1 MPTVTITDQVT
12 IRGLMEVESWLA
24 MADQRRAHSLKYTS
38 KFFMNNHLLT
48 ETETEAGS
56 ISKADIPLRLPASI
70 YSKEKSVFVGL
81 GWAKLAKSLA
91 ATMEKSEMELLKVMP
106 EKLNSKFALQLDTE
120 PVFDRLVHTSEVRT
134 SHTIVFAGRSYASRI
149 AEAARSAYPEVVDL
163 YIGGWRLSKESA
175 VELAQDLTGV
185 LEDADK
191 GTHTVVL
198 HLFDNSIFKGEVD
211 GELTDP
217 FKIGKKFHIS
227 GKLQLINHAD
237 FKQLFETALPIIRSC
252 SGSKVILLGPLPRFL
267 LNKCCTD
274 PTHITNFDEKE
285 YLSKLGNDIRD
296 LGKHLRNMAHMRRL
310 KRTKVLNPAALMG
323 VLDSG
328 VEPDKLLALFGTDS
342 VHLTETGYKAISS
355 ALGDELDTPHV
366 VHVRSLMAATPAPSR
381 NTRGQRPPPRESW
394 TVGTEVVAHR
404 NASWSESGGPGWG
417 RRGGSNVP

>member
-1 MPTVTITDQVT
+1 M
-12 IRGLMEVESWLA
+12 
-24 MADQRRAHSLKYTS
+24 
-38 KFFMNNHLLT
+38 
-48 ETETEAGS
+48 
-56 ISKADIPLRLPASI
+56 
-70 YSKEKSVFVGL
+70 
-81 GWAKLAKSLA
+81 
-91 ATMEKSEMELLKVMP
+91 
-106 EKLNSKFALQLDTE
+106 
-120 PVFDRLVHTSEVRT
+120 
-134 SHTIVFAGRSYASRI
+134 
-149 AEAARSAYPEVVDL
+149 
-163 YIGGWRLSKESA
+163 
-175 VELAQDLTGV
+175 
-185 LEDADK
+185 
-191 GTHTVVL
+191 VL

-237 FKQLFETALPIIRSC
+237 FKQLFEMTLPIIRRC
-252 SGSKVILLGPLPRFL
+252 SGSNVILLGPLPRFL

-328 VEPDKLLALFGTDS
+328 VEPDKLLALFGTDP
-342 VHLTETGYKAISS
+342 VHLTETGYKAIST

-366 VHVRSLMAATPAPSR
+366 VPVRSLTAATPAPGW

-394 TVGTEVVAHR
+394 TAGTEVVAHR
-404 NASWSESGGPGWG
+404 NTNWSERGGPGRN
-417 RRGGSNVP
+417 RRGGSNGPYGHSGAMRGRGGQLGRWTRKRSGYKPY